1 MNRFFCNLIRM
12 KSKIKCRATATR
24 DQAALIDRLEQ
35 SLKKNRHT
43 AMVGTRFRKTELTNS
58 NRTFWDFSE
67 PSAFCHEISDKSN
80 NVSKTAIQL
89 FPGKRKLYI
98 DTIVE
103 EVKRKKNRTLWKNC
117 EFRKYWTVLQILD
130 FEAIK
135 FPEQVKM
142 ITIWLC
148 HSLRQSKCYQ
158 REPW

>member
-1 MNRFFCNLIRM
+1 MFE
-12 KSKIKCRATATR
+12 K
-24 DQAALIDRLEQ
+24 DRH
-35 SLKKNRHT
+35 S

-103 EVKRKKNRTLWKNC
+103 EVKRKKIEHSEKIVIFGNTEQFC
-117 EFRKYWTVLQILD
+117 
-130 FEAIK
+130 K
-135 FPEQVKM
+135 F
-142 ITIWLC
+142 
-148 HSLRQSKCYQ
+148 
-158 REPW
+158 